1 MTRHVFR
8 AELSTAPAGV
18 IATIEAESIGDLRK
32 AIYEEWLPTL
42 EDGDCIRIFETYE
55 D

>member
-8 AELSTAPAGV
+8 AELSTAPAGL
-18 IATIEAESIGDLRK
+18 IATIDADSIEALRK
-32 AIYEEWLPTL
+32 AIAKEWLPTL